1 MPKEVI
7 PMKTITASEI
17 TEAVARLCVEAATVL
32 PADVRAL
39 IEKARKTE
47 TNAAA
52 KGALDDI
59 SANYLCAEAES
70 LPICQDTGMAVVF
83 CSVGTDVHIDGD
95 FEKAVNDGVRK
106 GYTEGCLRK
115 SVVRDPFDRVNAEDN
130 TPAVIHT
137 RLVPGDKLTITVAPK
152 GFGSENKSAMK
163 IFLPSAKPSDFTD
176 FIAET
181 VRKAGG
187 DPCPPVIVGVGI
199 GGTVDKCAENAKLAL
214 TLSMDSPNP
223 DPFYEALEC
232 EALAK
237 CNATRIGAQG
247 FGGDNTALAVRIIPN
262 ATHIAGTPCV
272 VNISCHATRHASA
285 TL

>member
-17 TEAVARLCVEAATVL
+17 TEAVARLCVDAATVL

-59 SANYLCAEAES
+59 SANYLCAESEN

-106 GYTEGCLRK
+106 GYTDGCLRK
-115 SVVRDPFDRVNAEDN
+115 SVVRDPFDRVNTEDN
-130 TPAVIHT
+130 TPAVIHV

-181 VRKAGG
+181 VKK
-187 DPCPPVIVGVGI
+187 P
-199 GGTVDKCAENAKLAL
+199 E
-214 TLSMDSPNP
+214 
-223 DPFYEALEC
+223 
-232 EALAK
+232 
-237 CNATRIGAQG
+237 ATRA
-247 FGGDNTALAVRIIPN
+247 RP
-262 ATHIAGTPCV
+262 
-272 VNISCHATRHASA
+272 
-285 TL
+285 